1 MPDAEERLALA
12 ACAFLAGCI
21 LLAPR
26 EWVSAG
32 LALAL
37 AAVLFAWHFRL
48 RAGARRGGP
57 AAATAAAGAQGAPV
71 EAGAPGLPAAAGLS
85 AAPGLPAAAEGSPGE
100 ASAQAL
106 PGDERRESG

>member
-37 AAVLFAWHFRL
+37 AAALFAWHFRL

-57 AAATAAAGAQGAPV
+57 AAATAAAGAPVESAAPV
-71 EAGAPGLPAAAGLS
+71 EA
-85 AAPGLPAAAEGSPGE
+85 AAPGLPAAAQSSPGE
-100 ASAQAL
+100 AGAQAL
-106 PGDERRESG
+106 PGEERRESG

>member
-12 ACAFLAGCI
+12 ACASLAGCM

-37 AAVLFAWHFRL
+37 AAALFAWHLRL
-48 RAGARRGGP
+48 RARAQRGVR
-57 AAATAAAGAQGAPV
+57 AAGSPGAAGAQGSPGA
-71 EAGAPGLPAAAGLS
+71 AGAQ
-85 AAPGLPAAAEGSPGE
+85 GSPGE
-100 ASAQAL
+100 E
-106 PGDERRESG
+106 PREPA

>member
-12 ACAFLAGCI
+12 ACASLAGCM

-37 AAVLFAWHFRL
+37 AAALFAWHLRL
-48 RAGARRGGP
+48 RARAQRGVP
-57 AAATAAAGAQGAPV
+57 AAGSPGAQGSPGAAGAQGSPGA
-71 EAGAPGLPAAAGLS
+71 AGAQGSPGDAG
-85 AAPGLPAAAEGSPGE
+85 AQGSPGE
-100 ASAQAL
+100 E
-106 PGDERRESG
+106 PREPA